1 VLKLTFGTSA
11 FFQRDVLKE
20 KVRTVTAHGVY
31 CMPGGTFQE
40 VAIWQGA
47 FDRYLD
53 RAHELGFNAI
63 EVSDGTIE
71 MERRTRADAIAK
83 AVKAG
88 FRVLSEVGKKDPAD
102 AQPMAA
108 LAEVVNADLDGGAFM
123 VIMEAREAGKGVGIY
138 DASGLPKE
146 AEIEA
151 FLKGVRDPDR
161 ILWEAPLGPQQ
172 RYLVLRFG
180 PNVNLGN
187 VVPEDILALEALRCG
202 LRGGGRVLPPERLV
216 DLDEHLLLPLG
227 QLRVGQQGGPD
238 TRVGRAVLQDAGL
251 DIEGFGRDAQ
261 PLGDLLQDVRA
272 RLAQAA
278 LDLAQVGVG
287 HPGRLGQ
294 LAH

>member
-1 VLKLTFGTSA
+1 MVIDKGLGLNVVDDLMQVAAPAIDVLKLTFGTSA
-11 FFQRDVLKE
+11 FFSHDVLKE

-47 FDRYLD
+47 LDRYLD
-53 RAHELGFNAI
+53 RARELGFNAI

-71 MERRTRADAIAK
+71 MDARTRADAISK

-102 AQPMAA
+102 AQPMSA

-151 FLKGVRDPDR
+151 FLRGVRDPAR

-180 PNVNLGN
+180 PNVSLGN

-202 LRGGGRVLPPERLV
+202 LRGDTLKRAWLADPTRGGSSSPS
-216 DLDEHLLLPLG
+216 
-227 QLRVGQQGGPD
+227 
-238 TRVGRAVLQDAGL
+238 GR
-251 DIEGFGRDAQ
+251 
-261 PLGDLLQDVRA
+261 
-272 RLAQAA
+272 
-278 LDLAQVGVG
+278 
-287 HPGRLGQ
+287 
-294 LAH
+294 

>member
-1 VLKLTFGTSA
+1 MSERDEAARRPAWDGVIEVPVPDRLRKPRDGGWTMVIDKGLGLNAIDDLMQVAAPVIDVLKLTFGTSA
-11 FFQRDVLKE
+11 FFERDVLKE

-40 VAIWQGA
+40 VAVWQGA
-47 FDRYLD
+47 LDRYLD
-53 RAHELGFNAI
+53 RARELGFNAI
-63 EVSDGTIE
+63 EISDGTIE
-71 MERRTRADAIAK
+71 MDRRTRADAIQK

-108 LAEVVNADLDGGAFM
+108 LAEIVNADLDGGAFM

-151 FLKGVRDPDR
+151 FLKGVRDPSR
-161 ILWEAPLGPQQ
+161 VLWEAPLGPQQ

-187 VVPEDILALEALRCG
+187 VAPEDILALEALRCG
-202 LRGGGRVLPPERLV
+202 LRG
-216 DLDEHLLLPLG
+216 
-227 QLRVGQQGGPD
+227 D
-238 TRVGRAVLQDAGL
+238 TLKRAWLAGRARG
-251 DIEGFGRDAQ
+251 
-261 PLGDLLQDVRA
+261 
-272 RLAQAA
+272 
-278 LDLAQVGVG
+278 
-287 HPGRLGQ
+287 PGPADPADRQ
-294 LAH
+294 

>member
-1 VLKLTFGTSA
+1 VRDRLAKPREAGWTMVIDKGLGLNVVDDLMQVAAPAIDVLKLTFGTSA
-11 FFQRDVLKE
+11 FFSHDVLKE

-47 FDRYLD
+47 LDRYLD
-53 RAHELGFNAI
+53 RARELGFNAI

-71 MERRTRADAIAK
+71 MDARTRADAISK

-102 AQPMAA
+102 AQPMSA

-151 FLKGVRDPDR
+151 FLRGVRDPAR

-180 PNVNLGN
+180 PNVSLGN

-202 LRGGGRVLPPERLV
+202 LRGDTLKRAWLADPSPAGR
-216 DLDEHLLLPLG
+216 
-227 QLRVGQQGGPD
+227 
-238 TRVGRAVLQDAGL
+238 
-251 DIEGFGRDAQ
+251 
-261 PLGDLLQDVRA
+261 
-272 RLAQAA
+272 
-278 LDLAQVGVG
+278 
-287 HPGRLGQ
+287 
-294 LAH
+294 

>member
-1 VLKLTFGTSA
+1 MSERDAAARRPAWDGVIEIPVRDRLAKPREAGWTMVIDKGLGLNVVDDLMQVAAPAIDVLKLTFGTSA
-11 FFQRDVLKE
+11 FFSHDVLKE

-47 FDRYLD
+47 LDRYLD
-53 RAHELGFNAI
+53 RARELGFNAI

-71 MERRTRADAIAK
+71 MDARTRADAISK

-102 AQPMAA
+102 AQPMSA
-108 LAEVVNADLDGGAFM
+108 LAEVVNADLDSGAFM

-138 DASGLPKE
+138 DVSGLPKE
-146 AEIEA
+146 AEIET
-151 FLKGVRDPDR
+151 FLRGVRDPAR

-180 PNVNLGN
+180 PNVSLGN

-202 LRGGGRVLPPERLV
+202 LRGDTLKRAWLADPTRGGSSSPS
-216 DLDEHLLLPLG
+216 
-227 QLRVGQQGGPD
+227 
-238 TRVGRAVLQDAGL
+238 GR
-251 DIEGFGRDAQ
+251 
-261 PLGDLLQDVRA
+261 
-272 RLAQAA
+272 
-278 LDLAQVGVG
+278 
-287 HPGRLGQ
+287 
-294 LAH
+294 